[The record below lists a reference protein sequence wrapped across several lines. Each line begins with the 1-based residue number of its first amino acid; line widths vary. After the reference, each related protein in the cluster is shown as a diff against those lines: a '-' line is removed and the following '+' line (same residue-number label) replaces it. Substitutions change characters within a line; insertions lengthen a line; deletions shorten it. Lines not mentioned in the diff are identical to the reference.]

1 MFLASL
7 TSPFPALP
15 ALGLGVLLALSGAT
29 ARSQETT
36 LVSLKDALNTEVQER
51 TFTLAKAMK
60 VHVYAK
66 GGGTRQRPFYAYGWI
81 LNAATREVVWQ
92 MDGRNAKTEGDFQVS
107 DLVLDLKAGVYEAY
121 YSNHG
126 FGWSAP
132 FSRGTRGID
141 RRRLKDAE
149 DKRDRDKFGFH
160 AIADALVPG
169 RIADWRARAGHYGIE
184 LYIPAAEAGNVTSTA
199 GPTKWR
205 GEVLALL
212 AAGDDGEW
220 RSAFKVSRPITLH
233 VYCQGERDSGETLA
247 DSGWIIDART
257 HLKVWE
263 MDGAK
268 AAYAGG
274 SEKNL
279 RQVETLTL
287 PAGEYLAGYS
297 TDDSHSPAHWNAQ
310 PPCDPLRYGLILSLP
325 REGDAS
331 AFSLVPAREP
341 GKVLA
346 SLVRV
351 GNHRR
356 EQATFTLPTA
366 ASVRV
371 YALGEADEDEMAD
384 GAWITDAAGAKVWAM
399 SPKDGVHAGGARK
412 NRMQDKIL
420 ALPAGTYTLHVQT
433 DGSHAFG
440 DWNSAPPRDAEHYG
454 ATVYAVE

>member
-1 MFLASL
+1 MFLASQL
-7 TSPFPALP
+7 SLFPSLP
-15 ALGLGVLLALSGAT
+15 PLGLGVLLALSGAV
-29 ARSQETT
+29 ARSQEKAI
-36 LVSLKDALNTEVQER
+36 VSLKDAVNTEVQER
-51 TFTLAKAMK
+51 TFTLPKAMK

-66 GGGTRQRPFYAYGWI
+66 GGGTRHRPFYAYGWI

-92 MDGRNAKTEGDFQVS
+92 MDGRNAKAEGEFQVA
-107 DLVLDLKAGVYEAY
+107 DQVLDLKAGTYEAY

-132 FSRGTRGID
+132 FSRGTRDID
-141 RRRLKDAE
+141 RRRLKDPKRAKDD
-149 DKRDRDKFGFH
+149 DKYGFH
-160 AIADALVPG
+160 AIAEALSPASL
-169 RIADWRARAGHYGIE
+169 ADWRARAGHYGME
-184 LYIPAAEAGNVTSTA
+184 LYVPSAEAAEVASLP
-199 GPTKWR
+199 GPGSWR

-220 RSAFKVSRPITLH
+220 RSAFKVSRPVTLH

-257 HLKVWE
+257 RRKVWE

-274 SEKNL
+274 SEKNR

-331 AFSLVPAREP
+331 AFSAVPIREP
-341 GKVLA
+341 SKVLA

-351 GNHRR
+351 GNDRR
-356 EQATFTLPTA
+356 ERAAFTLAAP
-366 ASVRV
+366 ASVRI
-371 YALGEADEDEMAD
+371 YALGEADDDEMAD
-384 GAWITDAAGAKVWAM
+384 GAWIADASGTKVWTM
-399 SPKDGVHAGGARK
+399 SARASVHAGGARK
-412 NRMQDKIL
+412 NRMQEQIL
-420 ALPAGTYTLHVQT
+420 ALPAGTYTVHYHS
-433 DGSHAFG
+433 DGSHAYG

-454 ATVYAVE
+454 VTVYAQE

>member
-1 MFLASL
+1 
-7 TSPFPALP
+7 
-15 ALGLGVLLALSGAT
+15 
-29 ARSQETT
+29 
-36 LVSLKDALNTEVQER
+36 
-51 TFTLAKAMK
+51 
-60 VHVYAK
+60 
-66 GGGTRQRPFYAYGWI
+66 
-81 LNAATREVVWQ
+81 
-92 MDGRNAKTEGDFQVS
+92 
-107 DLVLDLKAGVYEAY
+107 
-121 YSNHG
+121 
-126 FGWSAP
+126 
-132 FSRGTRGID
+132 
-141 RRRLKDAE
+141 
-149 DKRDRDKFGFH
+149 
-160 AIADALVPG
+160 
-169 RIADWRARAGHYGIE
+169 
-184 LYIPAAEAGNVTSTA
+184 
-199 GPTKWR
+199 
-205 GEVLALL
+205 
-212 AAGDDGEW
+212 
-220 RSAFKVSRPITLH
+220 
-233 VYCQGERDSGETLA
+233 
-247 DSGWIIDART
+247 
-257 HLKVWE
+257 
-263 MDGAK
+263 
-268 AAYAGG
+268 
-274 SEKNL
+274 
-279 RQVETLTL
+279 
-287 PAGEYLAGYS
+287 
-297 TDDSHSPAHWNAQ
+297 
-310 PPCDPLRYGLILSLP
+310 LP